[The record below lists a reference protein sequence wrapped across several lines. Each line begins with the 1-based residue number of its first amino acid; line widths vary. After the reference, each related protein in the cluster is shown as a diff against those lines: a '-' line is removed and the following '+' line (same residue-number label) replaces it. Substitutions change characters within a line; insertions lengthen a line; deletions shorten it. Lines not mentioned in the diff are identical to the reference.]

1 MSNGKQKLYYILR
14 MEARLSIITYEILIN
29 DKTGEKVS

>member
-14 MEARLSIITYEILIN
+14 MEARLSIIKYQILIR
-29 DKTGEKVS
+29 DKTDEKVF